1 MNELSSLRPTAPR
14 ARTIALLG
22 LVVACVACD
31 QGAKRLAVERLVPGE
46 RVSLLRDTVRLELA
60 HNPGAF
66 LSMGAALPE
75 TTRRRLFTFG
85 AGLVVVGTLCVALH
99 RRSSWRAAVAAALLA
114 GGGAG
119 NLWDRIA
126 TGGYVID
133 FLNAG
138 VGPVRTGIFNVA
150 DVALIAGALLLLLP
164 GRRAGGARSR
174 P

>member
-1 MNELSSLRPTAPR
+1 MDALPSPRPAAPR
-14 ARTIALLG
+14 ARTVALLG

-31 QGAKRLAVERLVPGE
+31 QGTKRLAVEHLVPGE
-46 RVSLLRDTVRLELA
+46 RTSLVGDTVRLELA

-66 LSMGAALPE
+66 LSLGATLPE
-75 TTRRRLFTFG
+75 SARRHLFTFG
-85 AGLVVVGTLCVALH
+85 AGIVVAGTLCVALH
-99 RRSSWRAAVAAALLA
+99 RRSSRRMAVAAALLA

-126 TGGYVID
+126 TGGYVVD

-150 DVALIAGALLLLLP
+150 DVALMAGALLLLLP
-164 GRRAGGARSR
+164 RRRAGSARG
-174 P
+174 